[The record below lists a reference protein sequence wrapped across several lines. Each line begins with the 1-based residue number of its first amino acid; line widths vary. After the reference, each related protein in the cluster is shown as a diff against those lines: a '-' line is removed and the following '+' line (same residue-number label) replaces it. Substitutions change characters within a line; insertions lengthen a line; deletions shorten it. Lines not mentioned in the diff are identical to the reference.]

1 MNRLRRLLPADP
13 DILGAL
19 ERQARTTGEG
29 IDALLA
35 WARHE
40 EGADLRVR
48 DVEHQADAIKWDV
61 RLALR
66 EAFVTPIDAEDL
78 YTLSTTLDE
87 VMNQAKDAVRE
98 AEALRFIPDKAT
110 ESMVEHLVEGFGA
123 LVEACA
129 QLRETKRIVRAAEV
143 AEAAR
148 KAERRLER
156 VYRAAMSDLVD
167 GEVEVRDFMI
177 KREMYRRFARM
188 GEAMTDVSERFWYA
202 SMKEV

>member
-1 MNRLRRLLPADP
+1 MNRLRNLLPADP
-13 DILGAL
+13 DILGSL

-40 EGADLRVR
+40 AGADLRVR
-48 DVEHQADAIKWDV
+48 DVEHQADAIKWEV

-78 YTLSTTLDE
+78 YVLSTTLDE

-110 ESMVEHLVEGFGA
+110 ESMVERLVEGFGA
-123 LVEACA
+123 LVGACA
-129 QLRETKRIVRAAEV
+129 ELRQTKKIAGAAEL

-167 GEVEVRDFMI
+167 SEVEVRDFMI

>member
-13 DILGAL
+13 DILGSL
-19 ERQARTTGEG
+19 ERQARTTAAG

-40 EGADLRVR
+40 VGADLRVR
-48 DVEHQADAIKWDV
+48 DVEHQADAIKWEV

-78 YTLSTTLDE
+78 YVLSTTLDE

-110 ESMVEHLVEGFGA
+110 ESMVERLVEGFGA

-129 QLRETKRIVRAAEV
+129 QLRETKRIASAAEL